1 MTNNKN
7 HRIKIIA
14 EVGVNHNGNINIAK
28 KFIRLSKEAGADI
41 VKYQVF
47 TAKNFVSAKALKA
60 DYQKKNS
67 KKTKNQL
74 EMLKGLELSRKTFSQ
89 IYYHCKKQ
97 KIEFLASIF
106 DFENFDL
113 IKKFNFKRIKISS
126 GEINNFIYLDKVSKY
141 KLPLIISTGG
151 STLSEIDKC
160 INFLI
165 KKGTALK
172 EITLLQCNSE
182 YPSPFVDINL
192 KVMETLKKNF
202 DTDIGISDHSLGIEV
217 PIAAAA
223 LGAKIIEKHVT
234 LNNRMKG
241 PDHAAS
247 LGIKDFKIMIS
258 KIRNI
263 EEAMGNGVK
272 LVSNSEKKN
281 VLLMRKSIFAKTEIK
296 NGEIFTDNNISLKRP
311 PIGVQPIMWDKLKKK
326 KAHKTFKK
334 DQLITL
340 PKN

>member
-28 KFIRLSKEAGADI
+28 KFIKLSKEAGADI

-165 KKGTALK
+165 KKGITLK

-182 YPSPFVDINL
+182 
-192 KVMETLKKNF
+192 
-202 DTDIGISDHSLGIEV
+202 
-217 PIAAAA
+217 
-223 LGAKIIEKHVT
+223 
-234 LNNRMKG
+234 
-241 PDHAAS
+241 
-247 LGIKDFKIMIS
+247 
-258 KIRNI
+258 
-263 EEAMGNGVK
+263 
-272 LVSNSEKKN
+272 
-281 VLLMRKSIFAKTEIK
+281 
-296 NGEIFTDNNISLKRP
+296 
-311 PIGVQPIMWDKLKKK
+311 
-326 KAHKTFKK
+326 
-334 DQLITL
+334 
-340 PKN
+340 

>member
-28 KFIRLSKEAGADI
+28 KFIKLSKDAGADI
-41 VKYQVF
+41 LKYQVF

-89 IYYHCKKQ
+89 IYYQCKKQ

-106 DFENFDL
+106 DFENFDF

-160 INFLI
+160 INFLT

-192 KVMETLKKNF
+192 KVMETLKKKF
-202 DTDIGISDHSLGIEV
+202 DTNIGISDHSLGIEV

-223 LGAKIIEKHVT
+223 LGAKIIEKHIT
-234 LNNRMKG
+234 LNNSMKG

-281 VLLMRKSIFAKTEIK
+281 VLLMRKSIFAKNWK
-296 NGEIFTDNNISLKRP
+296 
-311 PIGVQPIMWDKLKKK
+311 KL
-326 KAHKTFKK
+326 AQDYFR
-334 DQLITL
+334 L
-340 PKN
+340 N

>member
-28 KFIRLSKEAGADI
+28 KFIKLSKEAGADI

-165 KKGTALK
+165 KKGITLK

-296 NGEIFTDNNISLKRP
+296 KGEIFTDNNISLKRP
-311 PIGVQPIMWDKLKKK
+311 AIGLQPIMWDKLKKK
-326 KAHKTFKK
+326 KSTQNF
-334 DQLITL
+334 
-340 PKN
+340 